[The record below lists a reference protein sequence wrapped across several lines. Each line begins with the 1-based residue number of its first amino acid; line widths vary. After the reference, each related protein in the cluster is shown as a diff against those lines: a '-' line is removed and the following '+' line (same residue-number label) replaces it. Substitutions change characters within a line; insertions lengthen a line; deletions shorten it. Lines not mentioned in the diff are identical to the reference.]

1 MAKCLNCGKEVNG
14 KFCNTSCLNQYR
26 AKQKRKEYEENPKV
40 CQNCGKKLTWDQ
52 RRNKYCSQSCA
63 ASINNLGI
71 KRNISGNNGNESKY
85 WKLSDEDFIQAI
97 LNSNNWNQLEKNL
110 GYEHTMSE
118 NTKSGILKRCENLNI
133 SFNIIEEIPIAKK
146 TKGELFRDRSNYQS
160 ARSCIRK
167 GAVKNFEKVPNN
179 TYCYICGYNKHVD
192 IAHIK
197 AVSDFSDDTLIEV
210 INDPSNLIPLCP
222 NHHYEFD
229 NGLMSKEDLDK
240 IEEYKNNFKTQSW
253 T

>member
-1 MAKCLNCGKEVNG
+1 
-14 KFCNTSCLNQYR
+14 
-26 AKQKRKEYEENPKV
+26 
-40 CQNCGKKLTWDQ
+40 
-52 RRNKYCSQSCA
+52 
-63 ASINNLGI
+63 
-71 KRNISGNNGNESKY
+71 
-85 WKLSDEDFIQAI
+85 
-97 LNSNNWNQLEKNL
+97 
-110 GYEHTMSE
+110 MSE